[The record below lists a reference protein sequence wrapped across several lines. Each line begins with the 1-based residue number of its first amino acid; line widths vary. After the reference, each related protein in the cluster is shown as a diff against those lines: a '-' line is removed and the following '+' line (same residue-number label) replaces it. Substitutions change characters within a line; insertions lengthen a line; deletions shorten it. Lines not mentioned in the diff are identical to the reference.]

1 MVKYWYLCWLVYS
14 IQLSVTINIRSYTY
28 YREYIY
34 RLDNNIWSRILL
46 GYIHTQRL
54 SIQNIQV
61 KFIIQNRYHIL
72 DIEACR
78 ICTLATLS
86 NTTSQIECCIKIFVD
101 NEAYRQEYRNINA
114 INKQMINIDPD
125 IINSLTQLH
134 SSIPY
139 NIIITTPI
147 DTPTDKM
154 QHN

>member
-1 MVKYWYLCWLVYS
+1 MQYHGEDVLLLLYEMVKYWYLYWLVYS

-46 GYIHTQRL
+46 GYIHAQRL

-61 KFIIQNRYHIL
+61 QFIIQNRYHIL

-86 NTTSQIECCIKIFVD
+86 NTTSQIECCIKTFVD
-101 NEAYRQEYRNINA
+101 NEAYRQEYRNLNA
-114 INKQMINIDPD
+114 INKQMINVDPD
-125 IINSLTQLH
+125 IINSLL
-134 SSIPY
+134 
-139 NIIITTPI
+139 
-147 DTPTDKM
+147 
-154 QHN
+154 

>member
-1 MVKYWYLCWLVYS
+1 MVKYWYLYWLVYS

-46 GYIHTQRL
+46 GCIHAQRL

-61 KFIIQNRYHIL
+61 QFIIQNRYHIL

-86 NTTSQIECCIKIFVD
+86 NTTSQIECCIKTFVD
-101 NEAYRQEYRNINA
+101 NEAYRQEYRNVNA
-114 INKQMINIDPD
+114 INKQMINVDPD
-125 IINSLTQLH
+125 IINSLTQFH